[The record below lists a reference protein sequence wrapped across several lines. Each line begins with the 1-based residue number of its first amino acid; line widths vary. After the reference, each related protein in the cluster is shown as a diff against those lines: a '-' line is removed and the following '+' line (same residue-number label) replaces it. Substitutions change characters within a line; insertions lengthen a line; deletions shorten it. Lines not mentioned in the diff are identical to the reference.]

1 MSIDHRDCST
11 TSAAEQL
18 ALVAARA
25 ADDMQGTDIVVL
37 DVADI
42 VGVCEMF
49 VICTARNTRL
59 VAAIADEIEV
69 HVAIEYDR
77 RPVAVEGLAER
88 RWVLLDYGDVV
99 VHVFVQEEREFYRI
113 ERLYRDADS
122 VEWREVAA
130 PAT

>member
-1 MSIDHRDCST
+1 
-11 TSAAEQL
+11 
-18 ALVAARA
+18 
-25 ADDMQGTDIVVL
+25 
-37 DVADI
+37 
-42 VGVCEMF
+42 
-49 VICTARNTRL
+49 

-99 VHVFVQEEREFYRI
+99 VHVFVQEEREFYRL